1 MLATDWE
8 IHSERVPV
16 LPFQQLRLRRRWA
29 KIDLE
34 QPGGCK
40 LCWTLGNIYGT
51 RAVCAF
57 CCPRSRELLS
67 QITLLWVLTE
77 KRHNGLPKANVLL
90 MKKTNASKFSC
101 SLNSCSSSSFTKKT
115 SWPAPGS
122 QVAVLRRGQLAGA
135 QMRCNH
141 YQFLKKDLKTL
152 HQTRGSDGSP
162 FHSPICSDFT
172 RSYAASSVQLL
183 GEVQVSVSPHLM
195 VQNFS
200 WLLL

>member
-1 MLATDWE
+1 MPLKTQVT
-8 IHSERVPV
+8 SEEE
-16 LPFQQLRLRRRWA
+16 
-29 KIDLE
+29 KIKED
-34 QPGGCK
+34 
-40 LCWTLGNIYGT
+40 
-51 RAVCAF
+51 R
-57 CCPRSRELLS
+57 
-67 QITLLWVLTE
+67 
-77 KRHNGLPKANVLL
+77 
-90 MKKTNASKFSC
+90 
-101 SLNSCSSSSFTKKT
+101 
-115 SWPAPGS
+115 S

-162 FHSPICSDFT
+162 FRSPICSDFT

-200 WLLL
+200 